1 MWSPFKRSGQECSR
15 FRESLERNA
24 DVAALSP
31 ALREHAAA
39 CKDCQAAAED
49 AFMSGALL
57 KALPSQAET
66 PRPWF
71 APRVMAAIAAR
82 EVELRRSMETW
93 TVVPRLAAKLSWV
106 CALALL
112 LAGTWLYQTP
122 RSTPTKTTLTDLA
135 GDPYLE
141 TAPATTQ
148 DDVLVGLVEKGQ

>member
-49 AFMSGALL
+49 AVMSGALL

-66 PRPWF
+66 
-71 APRVMAAIAAR
+71 
-82 EVELRRSMETW
+82 
-93 TVVPRLAAKLSWV
+93 PRLAAKLSWV